1 VKTKYDSTPDTVAH
15 IKRVRELLY
24 AFIANLERRA
34 VWHDISKLEE
44 EEKPF
49 FDKLTPKLNSVAY
62 GSEEYL
68 ACLRKLEPALKHHY
82 KVNRHHPEFHA
93 NGVYGMSLLDLLEM
107 LADWKAAGERHASG
121 SMERS
126 LVLNQDRFQID
137 ATLQGFLERTAD
149 EMGWRA

>member
-49 FDKLTPKLNSVAY
+49 FDKLTPKLNALTY
-62 GSEEYL
+62 GSEEYR
-68 ACLRKLEPALKHHY
+68 ACLQKLEPALKHHY
-82 KVNRHHPEFHA
+82 KVSSHHPEHYA
-93 NGVYGMSLLDLLEM
+93 NGIYGMSLLDLLEM

-121 SMERS
+121 SLERS
-126 LVLNQDRFQID
+126 LMVNQTRFAIDDR
-137 ATLQGFLERTAD
+137 LQRILEQTAA
-149 EMGWRA
+149 EMGWLP